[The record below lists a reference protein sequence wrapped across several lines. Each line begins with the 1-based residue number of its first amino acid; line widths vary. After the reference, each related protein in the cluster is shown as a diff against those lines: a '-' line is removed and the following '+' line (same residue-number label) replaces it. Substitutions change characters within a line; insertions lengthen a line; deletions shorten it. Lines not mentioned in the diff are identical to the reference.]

1 MEGGNA
7 VADALSGKATPS
19 GKLPD
24 TVAYDIED
32 YPANDNFGN
41 ELTNL
46 YKEDIYVGYRY
57 FETFAPEK
65 VQFEFGFG
73 LSYTTLILKQYQQM
87 QMMKKSH

>member
-41 ELTNL
+41 EFTNL

-65 VQFEFGFG
+65 FNLNLVSDFHTQH
-73 LSYTTLILKQYQQM
+73 LILKQYQQM